1 MIKNSLWL
9 MAFLLLASC
18 GPTAVSQPPTAAP
31 ITLPATW
38 TPSLPTAIPTV
49 TEYPTF
55 TPVPAFS
62 PMPTPTAD
70 PLEALSERFQD
81 SLFSP
86 NGRWTAYR
94 DPDKLRV
101 VNTEDRTRVWTL
113 PCEMFQ
119 ECSTVYP
126 VRWTNGRTL
135 YFGPAPK
142 SGSAPQGIS
151 MLTALARIDV
161 RTGKWELVL
170 PDSDRHY
177 DFTFSPDDNY
187 LGYTQSSGTEADE
200 PSASVGVLSLV
211 DKQWPHQ
218 VFNLDAAYAGD
229 IVWSPFKPRFVF
241 VTVDP
246 DRGSGVGYLD
256 VATNFFKYALEVTPR
271 DILISD
277 WGPENLV
284 SLEFKDWNTQQR
296 SYGVLN
302 PFSGDLLG
310 EFVTATP
317 E

>member
-1 MIKNSLWL
+1 MIKKSLWL
-9 MAFLLLASC
+9 IAFLLLASC
-18 GPTAVSQPPTAAP
+18 GPRVVSTPATAAP
-31 ITLPATW
+31 LTLPPTW
-38 TPSLPTAIPTV
+38 TPVLPSAIPTV
-49 TEYPTF
+49 TDYPTF
-55 TPVPAFS
+55 TPVPAFT
-62 PMPTPTAD
+62 PLPTPTTN

-86 NGRWTAYR
+86 SGNWVAYR
-94 DPDKLRV
+94 DPEKLRV
-101 VNTEDRTRVWTL
+101 VNSEDKTRVWTL
-113 PCEMFQ
+113 PCEMFK

-135 YFGPAPK
+135 YFGPAPE
-142 SGSAPQGIS
+142 SGSAPEGIS

-177 DFTFSPDDNY
+177 DFTFSPDQDY
-187 LGYTQSSGTEADE
+187 IGYTQSSGSEAVE
-200 PSASVGVLSLV
+200 PSASVGILSLGN
-211 DKQWPHQ
+211 KQSSQ
-218 VFNLDAAYAGD
+218 QEFTLEAAYAGN

-246 DRGSGVGYLD
+246 EKGSGVGYYD
-256 VATNFFKYALEVTPR
+256 VATNFHKYALEVARR

-277 WGPENLV
+277 WGPQNLV
-284 SLEFKDWNTQQR
+284 SLEFKDWDTQQR

-302 PFSGDLLG
+302 PFTGDLIG
-310 EFVTATP
+310 ESITATP